1 LASSASLLRLLLK
14 PWPAQ
19 VPAAARSCASCVN
32 FCDAPALIESR
43 IQGLRCM
50 GSAHSSVRSSDG
62 ICLIH
67 DRYLAADCSCSSH
80 EPRLMFPMRQG
91 PTAA

>member
-1 LASSASLLRLLLK
+1 MTNFGKRRQISPAPVLLWMPVLSQRVV
-14 PWPAQ
+14 AM
-19 VPAAARSCASCVN
+19 
-32 FCDAPALIESR
+32 IESR

-80 EPRLMFPMRQG
+80 EPRLMSPMRQG